1 MKTVMIGK
9 QEWMSENLNVDYY
22 QNGDNIPEVEDPT
35 EWMSLRTGAW
45 CCYDNDPDNG
55 KKYGKLYNWYAVND
69 PRGLA
74 PQGWHIPTKEE
85 FDILKANVNNDGNAL
100 KEVGQGADIGAGT
113 NESGF
118 SALLAGLRSYD
129 NVFYYLNYYAYF
141 WSSTEGTTLNVDR
154 LTLGY
159 NDSSIIFHSSN
170 KECGFSVR
178 CIKDN

>member
-100 KEVGQGADIGAGT
+100 KEIGQGTDTGKGT
-113 NESGF
+113 NNSGF
-118 SALLAGLRSYD
+118 SAFLSGLRSFD
-129 NVFYYLNYYAYF
+129 NTFYFLSKYAYF
-141 WSSTEGTTLNVDR
+141 WNSTESTTDNAESF
-154 LTLGY
+154 TLGY
-159 NDSSIIFHSSN
+159 NDNSIISHSST
-170 KECGFSVR
+170 KECGLSVR
-178 CIKDN
+178 CLKN